1 MSAAPTTSV
10 LPEPLA
16 RHSFA
21 ESGGSVARSYS
32 VIHADPPWRYDD
44 KLGNS
49 PAWGAMK
56 YPTMSVEELCALP
69 VKEHAAKDCA
79 LLMWATWPL
88 LPEALRVI
96 EAWGFK
102 YRTCAFVWVKQNP
115 SADNGWLIRQD
126 LKDALDGYSGLGKWV
141 NGNTEVCL
149 LAKRGSPKR
158 QAKNVKQLV
167 IAPRSRHSAKPPEVR
182 DRIVRLFGDVPRL
195 EMFARSK
202 TPGWDV
208 WGNELSNDVELV
220 PQNDKL
226 SHEEGGKEQR

>member
-1 MSAAPTTSV
+1 MTTETLPSLELPAP
-10 LPEPLA
+10 
-16 RHSFA
+16 
-21 ESGGSVARSYS
+21 VAVRSS
-32 VIHADPPWRYDD
+32 DLFGVIYCDPPWRYDD

-49 PAWGAMK
+49 AAWGAMK
-56 YPTMSVEELCALP
+56 YPTMSVEEICALP
-69 VKEHAAKDCA
+69 VKQHAAKDCA

-88 LPEALRVI
+88 LPEAMRVI

-115 SADNGWLIRQD
+115 NADNGWLIRQD

-141 NGNTEVCL
+141 NGNTEICL
-149 LAKRGSPKR
+149 LAKRGCPKR

-182 DRIVRLFGDVPRL
+182 DRIVQLFGDVPRL

-202 TPGWDV
+202 TPGWSI
-208 WGNELSNDVELV
+208 WGNELENDVAMT
-220 PQNDKL
+220 PNDPD
-226 SHEEGGKEQR
+226 QR